1 MSAIDTKDLYPNQR
15 ISFRAEWLRGA
26 VLWGVVVMTH
36 ERHQGVLSGHAWMK
50 KHGGLSDRN
59 LLVKPDGDGHQRLV
73 KIEDVLS
80 VA

>member
-36 ERHQGVLSGHAWMK
+36 GKAKNALSGHAWMK
-50 KHGGLSDRN
+50 KHGGLTEIN